1 MMSMNMLTE
10 TAEDYNFTAADFDE
24 WAMEAGF
31 TRTHSMALTGP
42 TSAVIAVK

>member
-1 MMSMNMLTE
+1 MLIE
-10 TAEDYNFTAADFDE
+10 TAEGYDFTMDDFKE

-31 TRTHSMALTGP
+31 VETFRISLTGP